1 MEPIHKTIDRVT
13 NAIDWKKIK
22 DYHKKLG
29 ILWEFEEDKETVKRI
44 PTIKEL
50 KEDLKSLL
58 LHMHTETLEYISYGS
73 WVVFWERDDSAIGD
87 IRVIFRLAD
96 FHFEEN
102 RDSQESMEANLKKAL
117 EREDYEYAAMIR
129 DLLKKQKE

>member
-1 MEPIHKTIDRVT
+1 MEPIHKTIDRII

-44 PTIKEL
+44 PTIQEL
-50 KEDLKSLL
+50 KDDLRSLL
-58 LHMHTETLEYISYGS
+58 FHMHTETLDYISYGS
-73 WVVFWERDDSAIGD
+73 WVVFWENESASIGD

-102 RDSQESMEANLKKAL
+102 RDSRESMEEALKKAL
-117 EREDYEYAAMIR
+117 EREDYEYAAMLR
-129 DLLKKQKE
+129 DSLKKQKD